1 MASVLLLS
9 LSYSVVFTQPFWSRV
24 LSVFGSEPCKGSPA
38 GNGSGSVSHSLSA
51 LPGLGPAAAL
61 TPSPVRVTLLVA
73 MLASLLL
80 APLPGLQTGAH
91 LRLFADVPSV
101 GQTLPLND
109 RTVVS

>member
-1 MASVLLLS
+1 M
-9 LSYSVVFTQPFWSRV
+9 

-61 TPSPVRVTLLVA
+61 TPSPARVTLLVA